1 MNRPRRKAGE
11 SIDDYVKRASVIL
24 HSNGYH
30 FSEIA
35 KKLKVDK
42 LTVYNILVHSPRC
55 RITTEDE
62 RAIMIELRGRGY
74 SYRKIAEEVGRSA
87 TCVRERINSP
97 AKFYDGYPE
106 SVLTDQQIDQMKK
119 WYAEGKTIK
128 FIADQFG
135 IHRSC
140 ILYRLKSAGLFDP
153 SRTPA
158 KVSTNEKYGYYKMHK
173 KGKTNVE
180 IAKHYGRNDSTVSR
194 HLKQFKQD

>member
-1 MNRPRRKAGE
+1 MNRPRRKPGE
-11 SIDDYVKRASVIL
+11 STDDYVKRASVIL
-24 HSNGYH
+24 HNNGYH

-42 LTVYNILVHSPRC
+42 LTVYNILVRTQRC
-55 RITTEDE
+55 RITTEEE

-87 TCVRERINSP
+87 TCVRERINKP

-106 SVLTDQQIDQMKK
+106 SVLTDKQIDQMKQ
-119 WYAEGKTIK
+119 WYSEGKTIK
-128 FIADQFG
+128 YIADQFCV
-135 IHRSC
+135 HRSC
-140 ILYRLKSAGLFDP
+140 ILYRLKSAGLYDASRKP
-153 SRTPA
+153 S

-194 HLKQFKQD
+194 HLKQFKQN